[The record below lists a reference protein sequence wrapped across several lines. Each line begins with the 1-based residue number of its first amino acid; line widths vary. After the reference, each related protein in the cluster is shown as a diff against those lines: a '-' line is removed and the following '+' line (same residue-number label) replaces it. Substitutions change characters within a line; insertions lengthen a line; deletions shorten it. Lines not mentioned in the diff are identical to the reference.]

1 MALAGQGAVV
11 IRFNRPD
18 HTLEAFYDWMIGEHM
33 PERVGI
39 PGFLR
44 ARRFKSV
51 QGGVHRF
58 LTIYEVQGMQVLRGA
73 HYLERLNNPTP
84 LTRLTAPQ
92 STQLSRGDTRVELS
106 LGRAQGGTMCTL
118 GFEPETGREA
128 SMREWVGAALEAV
141 MSMRGVV
148 GAHLCVTDTDAS
160 RTEVEERKG
169 RDIRIPAWI
178 VLVEGV
184 SPGLVEAACDAHLSY
199 DALRA
204 SGATSDFDREC
215 WLHEMTLLPK

>member
-1 MALAGQGAVV
+1 MA
-11 IRFNRPD
+11 
-18 HTLEAFYDWMIGEHM
+18 
-33 PERVGI
+33 
-39 PGFLR
+39 
-44 ARRFKSV
+44 
-51 QGGVHRF
+51 
-58 LTIYEVQGMQVLRGA
+58 
-73 HYLERLNNPTP
+73 
-84 LTRLTAPQ
+84 
-92 STQLSRGDTRVELS
+92 
-106 LGRAQGGTMCTL
+106 
-118 GFEPETGREA
+118 
-128 SMREWVGAALEAV
+128 
-141 MSMRGVV
+141 MRGVV

-215 WLHEMTLLPK
+215 WLHEMTLLPQ